1 MIREGNQNV
10 LSARL
15 SDGVFLY
22 EEDLKT
28 SLDTFAKKLE
38 TIIFQKELG
47 SYAEKVDRLKRLS
60 LLLTQALEMGDEKTV
75 ASRRHSL

>member
-1 MIREGNQNV
+1 MVEHQKYFPLLGAGGKLAPLFVITADNTPNDVIKQGNQNV

-28 SLDTFAKKLE
+28 TLDAFGKKVRIDHLPE
-38 TIIFQKELG
+38 
-47 SYAEKVDRLKRLS
+47 R
-60 LLLTQALEMGDEKTV
+60 
-75 ASRRHSL
+75 SRNSC